1 MRNYGYFEEGS
12 VGKVSDLRI
21 WRRILSYCRAHRA
34 GLLLSILLS
43 LLITIATLALPRLM
57 QLGIDQYIAVADLE
71 TEARIA
77 GLTHLALIYG
87 GAVLLAFGGGFVQ
100 VMLLE
105 YIGQAIMHR
114 LRNDLYGHFLGL
126 DLAFFHRHPVGR
138 LVTRLTN
145 DIQNMHEMFT
155 SVMVTLLNDL
165 LKLLGILV
173 ALAFINLRLAA
184 VMALFLPL
192 ALMVTLGFS
201 RLAREQFRAVRSQL
215 AVVNSFLQE
224 SISAVGLIQLYG
236 REMGSRTRFD
246 VLNNEFMQR
255 TLAQVR
261 LFGFFM
267 PLSEFLS
274 TLAMVV
280 ILWYGGAKVLHRQLT
295 IGEFVAFFSYMRLFF
310 QPMRD
315 LSQKYS
321 IVQSALASAERIF
334 QLLDAKS
341 TIHSPEKPICIDEVK
356 GEIRFE
362 QVSFSYQDE
371 ASEEQGGSA
380 PAQTQTQTQTEGK
393 GSEVNPDEDEQ
404 GVLRKIDLQ
413 IRAGETLAL
422 VGSTGAGKST
432 LISLLARF
440 YDPSQGRILLD
451 GHDLRSYAV
460 ADLRRKVGLVLQDVL
475 IEPDTVLANISLE
488 TGLKRIDVESI
499 LALTG
504 MGSFV
509 DRLPQGLD
517 TRIGEG
523 GLELSSG
530 EKQLLAFARILC
542 RKPAVLILDEATS
555 SVDTEAENLLEQAL
569 EASFAGRTS
578 IIIAHR
584 LSTVRRA
591 DRIVVM
597 DQGRIVEQGS
607 HEELM
612 GQQGIYANLIA
623 LDLQGDGAIGITS
636 ER

>member
-12 VGKVSDLRI
+12 VGKVSDFRI

-43 LLITIATLALPRLM
+43 LIITVATLALPRLM

-71 TEARIA
+71 AEARIA

-126 DLAFFHRHPVGR
+126 DLSFFHRHPVGR

-192 ALMVTLGFS
+192 ALVVTLGFS

-236 REMGSRTRFD
+236 REMGSRNRFD

-274 TLAMVV
+274 TFAMVV

-341 TIHSPEKPICIDEVK
+341 TIHSPEQPVCIDEVK

-362 QVSFSYQDE
+362 QVTFSYQEE
-371 ASEEQGGSA
+371 ASKRQGGSV
-380 PAQTQTQTQTEGK
+380 PAQAEGK
-393 GSEVNPDEDEQ
+393 DVEEDEQ

-413 IRAGETLAL
+413 IKAGETLAL

-488 TGLKRIDVESI
+488 TGLERIDVESI

-612 GQQGIYANLIA
+612 AQQGMYANLIA
-623 LDLQGDGAIGITS
+623 LDLQGDGEG
-636 ER
+636 

>member
-1 MRNYGYFEEGS
+1 MGFGFFEEGR
-12 VGKVSDLRI
+12 VGKVSDVRI
-21 WRRILSYCRAHRA
+21 WQRILSYCRPHKL
-34 GLLLSILLS
+34 GIFSSIFLS
-43 LLITIATLALPRLM
+43 LLITCATLALPRLM
-57 QLGIDQYIAVADLE
+57 QLGIDRYIAVADQDTAVRL
-71 TEARIA
+71 A
-77 GLTHLALIYG
+77 GLANLAFIYG
-87 GAVLLAFGGGFVQ
+87 GAVLLAFAAGFIQ
-100 VMLLE
+100 VVLLE
-105 YIGQAIMHR
+105 YIGQSIMHR
-114 LRNDLYGHFLGL
+114 LRNDLYQHILGL

-155 SVMVTLLNDL
+155 SVMVTLFNDL
-165 LKLLGILV
+165 LKLAGILV
-173 ALAFINLRLAA
+173 VLSFINLRLAV
-184 VMALFLPL
+184 VMAFFLPL
-192 ALMVTLGFS
+192 ALTVTLFFS

-224 SISAVGLIQLYG
+224 NISAVNLVQLYG
-236 REMGSRTRFD
+236 RELASRTRFNL
-246 VLNNEFMQR
+246 LNHEFMQR

-274 TLAMVV
+274 SLAMAV
-280 ILWYGGAKVLHRQLT
+280 ILWYGGGEVLKRQLT
-295 IGEFVAFFSYMRLFF
+295 IGELVAFFSYMRLFF

-334 QLLDAKS
+334 QLLDTGS
-341 TIHSPEKPICIDEVK
+341 RIHSPKDPLCIDSVK

-362 QVSFSYQDE
+362 QVGFSYQ
-371 ASEEQGGSA
+371 
-380 PAQTQTQTQTEGK
+380 GK
-393 GSEVNPDEDEQ
+393 QDGQ
-404 GVLRKIDLQ
+404 GVLRDIDLQ

-432 LISLLARF
+432 LISLLVRF

-451 GHDLRSYAV
+451 GHDLRDFAV
-460 ADLRRKVGLVLQDVL
+460 SDLRRKIGLVLQEVL
-475 IEPDTVLANISLE
+475 IEPDTVLANIRLE
-488 TGLKRIDVESI
+488 TGMERDAVEAM
-499 LALTG
+499 LAETG
-504 MGSFV
+504 MDAFIQ
-509 DRLPQGLD
+509 RLPQGLD

-523 GLELSSG
+523 GLDLSSG

-542 RKPAVLILDEATS
+542 RDPAVLILDEATS
-555 SVDTEAENLLEQAL
+555 SVDTEAENLLEQAV

-597 DQGRIVEQGS
+597 DQGRIAEQGS

-612 GQQGIYANLIA
+612 AQGGLYANLIA
-623 LDLQGDGAIGITS
+623 LDLQ

>member
-1 MRNYGYFEEGS
+1 MHNFGYFEEGR
-12 VGKVSDLRI
+12 VGKVSDVRI
-21 WRRILSYCRAHRA
+21 WQRILSYCRPHKL
-34 GLLLSILLS
+34 GIFSSIFLS
-43 LLITIATLALPRLM
+43 LLITCATLALPRLM
-57 QLGIDQYIAVADLE
+57 QLGIDRYIAVADQDTAVRL
-71 TEARIA
+71 A
-77 GLTHLALIYG
+77 GLANLAFIYG
-87 GAVLLAFGGGFVQ
+87 GAVLLAFAAGFIQ
-100 VMLLE
+100 VVLLE
-105 YIGQAIMHR
+105 YIGQSIMHR
-114 LRNDLYGHFLGL
+114 LRNDLYQHILGL

-155 SVMVTLLNDL
+155 SVMVTLFNDL
-165 LKLLGILV
+165 LKLVGILV
-173 ALAFINLRLAA
+173 VLSFINLRLAA

-192 ALMVTLGFS
+192 ALTVTLFFS

-224 SISAVGLIQLYG
+224 NISAVTLVQLYG
-236 REMGSRTRFD
+236 RELASRTRFN
-246 VLNNEFMQR
+246 VLNHEFMQR
-255 TLAQVR
+255 SLAQVR

-274 TLAMVV
+274 SLAMAV
-280 ILWYGGAKVLHRQLT
+280 ILWYGGGEVLKRQLT
-295 IGEFVAFFSYMRLFF
+295 IGELVAFFSYMRLFF

-334 QLLDAKS
+334 QLLDKGS
-341 TIHSPEKPICIDEVK
+341 SIHSPKDPLCIDSVK

-362 QVSFSYQDE
+362 QVGFSYEEDQGDGEEGNEQDGQQE
-371 ASEEQGGSA
+371 GEQGG
-380 PAQTQTQTQTEGK
+380 
-393 GSEVNPDEDEQ
+393 Q
-404 GVLRKIDLQ
+404 GVLWDINLQ

-432 LISLLARF
+432 LISLLVRF
-440 YDPSQGRILLD
+440 YDPSQGKIFLD
-451 GHDLRSYAV
+451 GHDLRDFAV
-460 ADLRRKVGLVLQDVL
+460 SDLRRKIGLVLQEVL
-475 IEPDTVLANISLE
+475 IEPDTVLANIRLE
-488 TGLKRIDVESI
+488 TGMERAAVEAM
-499 LALTG
+499 LAETG
-504 MGSFV
+504 MDVFIQ
-509 DRLPQGLD
+509 RLPQGLD

-523 GLELSSG
+523 GLDLSSG

-542 RKPAVLILDEATS
+542 RDPAVLILDEATS
-555 SVDTEAENLLEQAL
+555 SVDTEAENLLEKAV

-597 DQGRIVEQGS
+597 DQGRIAEQGS

-612 GQQGIYANLIA
+612 AREGLYANLIA
-623 LDLQGDGAIGITS
+623 LDLQADTAD
-636 ER
+636 

>member
-1 MRNYGYFEEGS
+1 MHNYGYFEEGS

-21 WRRILSYCRAHRA
+21 WRRILGYCRAHRA

-43 LLITIATLALPRLM
+43 LIITIATLALPRLM

-71 TEARIA
+71 TETRIA

-192 ALMVTLGFS
+192 ALVVTLGFS

-236 REMGSRTRFD
+236 REMGSRNRFD

-274 TLAMVV
+274 TFAMVV
-280 ILWYGGAKVLHRQLT
+280 ILWYGGAKVLHRQLS

-334 QLLDAKS
+334 QLLDTSS
-341 TIHSPEKPICIDEVK
+341 TIHSPEQPLCIDEVK

-362 QVSFSYQDE
+362 QVYFSYQDE
-371 ASEEQGGSA
+371 PGDKLE
-380 PAQTQTQTQTEGK
+380 K
-393 GSEVNPDEDEQ
+393 EQ
-404 GVLRKIDLQ
+404 GVLRGIDLK
-413 IRAGETLAL
+413 INAGETLAL

-451 GHDLRSYAV
+451 GHDLRSYAI

-488 TGLKRIDVESI
+488 TGLKRINVESI

-504 MGSFV
+504 MGSFIE
-509 DRLPQGLD
+509 RLPQGLD

-530 EKQLLAFARILC
+530 EKQLLAFLRILC
-542 RKPAVLILDEATS
+542 RRPAVLILDEATS
-555 SVDTEAENLLEQAL
+555 SVDVEAENMLEQAL
-569 EASFAGRTS
+569 EASFSRHTS

-612 GQQGIYANLIA
+612 AQQGMYANLIA
-623 LDLQGDGAIGITS
+623 LDLQGDVKKN
-636 ER
+636 

>member
-1 MRNYGYFEEGS
+1 MHNFGYFEEGR
-12 VGKVSDLRI
+12 VGKVSDVRI
-21 WRRILSYCRAHRA
+21 WQRILSYCRPHKL
-34 GLLLSILLS
+34 GIFSSIFLS
-43 LLITIATLALPRLM
+43 LLITCATLALPRLM
-57 QLGIDQYIAVADLE
+57 QLGIDRYIAVADQDTAVRL
-71 TEARIA
+71 A
-77 GLTHLALIYG
+77 GLANLAFIYG
-87 GAVLLAFGGGFVQ
+87 GAVLLAFAAGFIQ
-100 VMLLE
+100 VVLLE
-105 YIGQAIMHR
+105 YIGQSIMHR
-114 LRNDLYGHFLGL
+114 LRNDLYQHILGL

-155 SVMVTLLNDL
+155 SVMVTLFNDL
-165 LKLLGILV
+165 LKLVGILV
-173 ALAFINLRLAA
+173 VLSFINLRLAA

-192 ALMVTLGFS
+192 ALTVTLFFS

-224 SISAVGLIQLYG
+224 NISAVNLVQLYG
-236 REMGSRTRFD
+236 RELASRTRFN
-246 VLNNEFMQR
+246 VLNHEFMQR

-274 TLAMVV
+274 SLAMAV
-280 ILWYGGAKVLHRQLT
+280 ILWYGGSEVLKRQLT
-295 IGEFVAFFSYMRLFF
+295 IGELVAFFSYMRLFF

-334 QLLDAKS
+334 QLLDTGS
-341 TIHSPEKPICIDEVK
+341 RIHSPEDPLCIDSVK

-362 QVSFSYQDE
+362 QVGFSYQEDRGQDQGE
-371 ASEEQGGSA
+371 GLEQSGASAPEPEQGDGE
-380 PAQTQTQTQTEGK
+380 EG
-393 GSEVNPDEDEQ
+393 DEQDGQKEGQQDRQ
-404 GVLRKIDLQ
+404 GVLRDIDLQ

-432 LISLLARF
+432 LISLLVRF

-451 GHDLRSYAV
+451 GHDLRDFAV
-460 ADLRRKVGLVLQDVL
+460 SDLRRKIGLVLQEVL
-475 IEPDTVLANISLE
+475 IEPDTVLANIRLE
-488 TGLKRIDVESI
+488 TGMDRAAVEAM
-499 LALTG
+499 LAETG
-504 MGSFV
+504 MDAFIQ
-509 DRLPQGLD
+509 RLPQGLD

-523 GLELSSG
+523 GLDLSSG

-542 RKPAVLILDEATS
+542 RDPAVLILDEATS
-555 SVDTEAENLLEQAL
+555 SVDTEAENLLEQAV

-597 DQGRIVEQGS
+597 DQGRIAEQGS
-607 HEELM
+607 HDELM
-612 GQQGIYANLIA
+612 AQGGLYANLIA
-623 LDLQGDGAIGITS
+623 LDLQ

>member
-1 MRNYGYFEEGS
+1 MHNFGYFEEGS
-12 VGKVSDLRI
+12 VGKVSDVRI
-21 WRRILSYCRAHRA
+21 WQRILGYCQPHKL
-34 GLLLSILLS
+34 GIFSSIFLS
-43 LLITIATLALPRLM
+43 LLITCATLALPRLM
-57 QLGIDQYIAVADLE
+57 QLGIDTYIAVAGQDTAIRL
-71 TEARIA
+71 A
-77 GLTHLALIYG
+77 GLANLAFIYG
-87 GAVLLAFGGGFVQ
+87 GAVLLAFAAGFIQ
-100 VMLLE
+100 VVLLE
-105 YIGQAIMHR
+105 YIGQSIMHR
-114 LRNDLYGHFLGL
+114 LRNDLYQHILGL

-155 SVMVTLLNDL
+155 SVMVTLCNDL
-165 LKLLGILV
+165 LKLVGILV
-173 ALAFINLRLAA
+173 VLSFINLRLAV
-184 VMALFLPL
+184 VMGLFLPL
-192 ALMVTLGFS
+192 ALTVTLFFS

-224 SISAVGLIQLYG
+224 NISAVTLVQLYG
-236 REMGSRTRFD
+236 RELASRTRFN
-246 VLNNEFMQR
+246 VLNHEFMQR
-255 TLAQVR
+255 SLAQVR

-274 TLAMVV
+274 SLAMAV
-280 ILWYGGAKVLHRQLT
+280 ILWYGGGEVLKRQLT
-295 IGEFVAFFSYMRLFF
+295 IGELVAFFSYMRLFF

-334 QLLDAKS
+334 QLLDKGS
-341 TIHSPEKPICIDEVK
+341 SIHSPKDPLCIDSVK

-362 QVSFSYQDE
+362 QVGFSYEEDQGDGQKEGQQD
-371 ASEEQGGSA
+371 G
-380 PAQTQTQTQTEGK
+380 
-393 GSEVNPDEDEQ
+393 Q
-404 GVLRKIDLQ
+404 GVLRDINLQ

-432 LISLLARF
+432 LISLLVRF

-451 GHDLRSYAV
+451 GHDLRDFAV
-460 ADLRRKVGLVLQDVL
+460 SDLRRKIGLVLQEVL
-475 IEPDTVLANISLE
+475 IEPDTVLANIRLE
-488 TGLKRIDVESI
+488 TGMNRVEVEAM
-499 LALTG
+499 LAETG
-504 MGSFV
+504 MDAFIQ
-509 DRLPQGLD
+509 RLPKGLD

-523 GLELSSG
+523 GLDLSSG

-542 RKPAVLILDEATS
+542 RDPAVLILDEATS
-555 SVDTEAENLLEQAL
+555 SVDTEAENLLEQAV

-597 DQGRIVEQGS
+597 DQGRIAEQGS
-607 HEELM
+607 HDELM
-612 GQQGIYANLIA
+612 AQGGLYANLIA
-623 LDLQGDGAIGITS
+623 LDLQ

>member
-1 MRNYGYFEEGS
+1 
-12 VGKVSDLRI
+12 
-21 WRRILSYCRAHRA
+21 
-34 GLLLSILLS
+34 
-43 LLITIATLALPRLM
+43 
-57 QLGIDQYIAVADLE
+57 
-71 TEARIA
+71 
-77 GLTHLALIYG
+77 
-87 GAVLLAFGGGFVQ
+87 
-100 VMLLE
+100 
-105 YIGQAIMHR
+105 HR
-114 LRNDLYGHFLGL
+114 LRNDLYAHFLKL

-155 SVMVTLLNDL
+155 SVMVTLFNDL

-173 ALAFINLRLAA
+173 VLAYINLRLAA

-192 ALMVTLGFS
+192 ALVVTLFFS

-224 SISAVGLIQLYG
+224 SISAVNLIQLYG
-236 REMGSRTRFD
+236 REMGSRRHFD

-261 LFGFFM
+261 LFSFFM

-274 TLAMVV
+274 TSAMVV

-334 QLLDAKS
+334 QLLDTGS
-341 TIHSPEKPICIDEVK
+341 TIHSPEQPVCIDEVK

-362 QVSFSYQDE
+362 QVSFSYQDQGDE
-371 ASEEQGGSA
+371 GQGGFA
-380 PAQTQTQTQTEGK
+380 PAQVGGGGME
-393 GSEVNPDEDEQ
+393 ENPDQNEQ
-404 GVLRKIDLQ
+404 GVLRNINLQ

-488 TGLKRIDVESI
+488 TGLERIDVESI

-504 MGSFV
+504 MGSFI

-523 GLELSSG
+523 GLDLSSG
-530 EKQLLAFARILC
+530 EKQLLAFVRILC
-542 RKPAVLILDEATS
+542 RRPAVLILDEATS

-569 EASFAGRTS
+569 ESNFARRTS

-612 GQQGIYANLIA
+612 AQQGMYANLIA
-623 LDLQGDGAIGITS
+623 LDLQGDDGEGAS
-636 ER
+636 SVFR

>member
-1 MRNYGYFEEGS
+1 MHNFGYFEEGR
-12 VGKVSDLRI
+12 VGKVSDVRI
-21 WRRILSYCRAHRA
+21 WQRILGYCRPHKL
-34 GLLLSILLS
+34 GIFSSILLS
-43 LLITIATLALPRLM
+43 LLITCATLALPRLM
-57 QLGIDQYIAVADLE
+57 QLGIDKYIAVADQDTAVRL
-71 TEARIA
+71 A
-77 GLTHLALIYG
+77 GLANLAFIYG
-87 GAVLLAFGGGFVQ
+87 GAVLLAFAAGFIQ
-100 VMLLE
+100 VVLLE
-105 YIGQAIMHR
+105 YIGQSIMHR
-114 LRNDLYGHFLGL
+114 LRNDLYQHILGL

-155 SVMVTLLNDL
+155 SVMVTLFNDL
-165 LKLLGILV
+165 LKLVGILV
-173 ALAFINLRLAA
+173 VLSFINLRLAA

-192 ALMVTLGFS
+192 ALTVTLFFS

-224 SISAVGLIQLYG
+224 NISAVNLVQLYG
-236 REMGSRTRFD
+236 RELASRTRFN
-246 VLNNEFMQR
+246 VLNHEFMRR

-274 TLAMVV
+274 SLAMAV
-280 ILWYGGAKVLHRQLT
+280 ILWYGGSEVLKRQLT
-295 IGEFVAFFSYMRLFF
+295 IGELVAFFSYMRLFF

-334 QLLDAKS
+334 QLLDKGS
-341 TIHSPEKPICIDEVK
+341 RIHSPKDPLCIDSVK

-362 QVSFSYQDE
+362 QVGFSYEEDQGDGEEGNEQKKGEQD
-371 ASEEQGGSA
+371 G
-380 PAQTQTQTQTEGK
+380 
-393 GSEVNPDEDEQ
+393 Q
-404 GVLRKIDLQ
+404 GVLRDINLQ

-432 LISLLARF
+432 LISLLVRF

-451 GHDLRSYAV
+451 GHDLRDFAV
-460 ADLRRKVGLVLQDVL
+460 SDLRRKIGLVLQEVL
-475 IEPDTVLANISLE
+475 IEPDTVLANIRLE
-488 TGLKRIDVESI
+488 TGMERAAVEAM
-499 LALTG
+499 LAETG
-504 MGSFV
+504 MDAFIQ
-509 DRLPQGLD
+509 RLPQGLD

-523 GLELSSG
+523 GLDLSSG

-542 RKPAVLILDEATS
+542 RDPAVLILDEATS
-555 SVDTEAENLLEQAL
+555 SVDTEAENLLEQAV

-597 DQGRIVEQGS
+597 DQGRIAEQGS

-612 GQQGIYANLIA
+612 AQGGLYANLIA
-623 LDLQGDGAIGITS
+623 LDLQ

>member
-1 MRNYGYFEEGS
+1 MHNFGYFEEGS
-12 VGKVSDLRI
+12 VGKVSDVRI
-21 WRRILSYCRAHRA
+21 WQRILGYCRPHKW
-34 GLLLSILLS
+34 GIFSSIFLS
-43 LLITIATLALPRLM
+43 LLITLATLALPRLM
-57 QLGIDQYIAVADLE
+57 QLGIDRYIAVADQE
-71 TEARIA
+71 TAVRFA
-77 GLTHLALIYG
+77 GLANLAFIYG
-87 GAVLLAFGGGFVQ
+87 GAVLLAFAAGFIQ
-100 VMLLE
+100 VVLLE
-105 YIGQAIMHR
+105 YIGQSIMHH
-114 LRNDLYGHFLGL
+114 LRNDLYQHILGL

-155 SVMVTLLNDL
+155 SVMVTLFNDL
-165 LKLLGILV
+165 LKLVGILV
-173 ALAFINLRLAA
+173 VLSFINLRLAA
-184 VMALFLPL
+184 VMTLFLPL
-192 ALMVTLGFS
+192 ALTVTLFFS

-224 SISAVGLIQLYG
+224 NISAVTLVQLYG
-236 REMGSRTRFD
+236 RELASRTRFN
-246 VLNNEFMQR
+246 VLNHEFMQR
-255 TLAQVR
+255 SLAQVR

-274 TLAMVV
+274 SLAMVV
-280 ILWYGGAKVLHRQLT
+280 ILWYGGSEVLKRQLT

-310 QPMRD
+310 QPMRE

-334 QLLDAKS
+334 QLLDKGS
-341 TIHSPEKPICIDEVK
+341 SIHSPKDPLCIDSVK

-362 QVSFSYQDE
+362 QVGFSYEEDQGDGEEGNEQDGQKE
-371 ASEEQGGSA
+371 GEQDG
-380 PAQTQTQTQTEGK
+380 
-393 GSEVNPDEDEQ
+393 Q
-404 GVLRKIDLQ
+404 GVLRDIDLQ

-432 LISLLARF
+432 LISLLVRF

-451 GHDLRSYAV
+451 GHDLRDFAV
-460 ADLRRKVGLVLQDVL
+460 SDLRRKIGLVLQEVL
-475 IEPDTVLANISLE
+475 IEPDTVLANIRLE
-488 TGLKRIDVESI
+488 TGMNRVEVEAM
-499 LALTG
+499 LAETG
-504 MGSFV
+504 MDAFIQ
-509 DRLPQGLD
+509 RLPKGLD

-523 GLELSSG
+523 GLDLSSG

-542 RKPAVLILDEATS
+542 RDPAVLILDEATS
-555 SVDTEAENLLEQAL
+555 SVDTEAENLLEQAV

-597 DQGRIVEQGS
+597 DQGRIAEQGS

-612 GQQGIYANLIA
+612 VQGGLYANLIA
-623 LDLQGDGAIGITS
+623 LDLQ

>member
-1 MRNYGYFEEGS
+1 MHNFGYFEEGR
-12 VGKVSDLRI
+12 VGKVSDVRI
-21 WRRILSYCRAHRA
+21 WQRILSYCRPHKL
-34 GLLLSILLS
+34 GIFSSIFLS
-43 LLITIATLALPRLM
+43 LLITCATLALPRLM
-57 QLGIDQYIAVADLE
+57 QLGIDRYIAVADQDTAVRL
-71 TEARIA
+71 A
-77 GLTHLALIYG
+77 GLANLAFIYG
-87 GAVLLAFGGGFVQ
+87 GAVLLAFAAGFIQ
-100 VMLLE
+100 VVLLE
-105 YIGQAIMHR
+105 YIGQSIMHR
-114 LRNDLYGHFLGL
+114 LRNDLYQHILGL

-155 SVMVTLLNDL
+155 SVMVTLFNDL
-165 LKLLGILV
+165 LKLAGILV
-173 ALAFINLRLAA
+173 VLSFINLRLAV
-184 VMALFLPL
+184 VMAFFLPL
-192 ALMVTLGFS
+192 ALTVTLFFS

-224 SISAVGLIQLYG
+224 NISAVNLVQLYG
-236 REMGSRTRFD
+236 RELASRTRFNL
-246 VLNNEFMQR
+246 LNHEFMQR

-274 TLAMVV
+274 SLAMAV
-280 ILWYGGAKVLHRQLT
+280 ILWYGGGEVLKRQLT
-295 IGEFVAFFSYMRLFF
+295 IGELVAFFSYMRLFF

-334 QLLDAKS
+334 QLLDTGS
-341 TIHSPEKPICIDEVK
+341 RIHSPKDPLCIDSVK

-362 QVSFSYQDE
+362 QVGFSYQ
-371 ASEEQGGSA
+371 
-380 PAQTQTQTQTEGK
+380 GK
-393 GSEVNPDEDEQ
+393 QDGQ
-404 GVLRKIDLQ
+404 GVLRDIDLQ

-432 LISLLARF
+432 LISLLVRF

-451 GHDLRSYAV
+451 GHDLRDFAV
-460 ADLRRKVGLVLQDVL
+460 SDLRRKIGLVLQEVL
-475 IEPDTVLANISLE
+475 IEPDTVLANIRLE
-488 TGLKRIDVESI
+488 TGMERDAVEAM
-499 LALTG
+499 LAETG
-504 MGSFV
+504 MDAFIQ
-509 DRLPQGLD
+509 RLPQGLD

-523 GLELSSG
+523 GLDLSSG

-542 RKPAVLILDEATS
+542 RDPAVLILDEATS
-555 SVDTEAENLLEQAL
+555 SVDTEAENLLEQAV

-597 DQGRIVEQGS
+597 DQGRIAEQGS

-612 GQQGIYANLIA
+612 AQGGLYANLIA
-623 LDLQGDGAIGITS
+623 LDLQ

>member
-1 MRNYGYFEEGS
+1 MHNFGYFEEGS
-12 VGKVSDLRI
+12 VGKVSDVRI
-21 WRRILSYCRAHRA
+21 WQRILGYCRPHKL
-34 GLLLSILLS
+34 GIFSSIVLS
-43 LLITIATLALPRLM
+43 LLITLATLALPRLM
-57 QLGIDQYIAVADLE
+57 QLGIDTYIAVADQDTAVRL
-71 TEARIA
+71 A
-77 GLTHLALIYG
+77 GLANLAFIYG
-87 GAVLLAFGGGFVQ
+87 GAVLLAFAAGFIQ
-100 VMLLE
+100 VVLLE
-105 YIGQAIMHR
+105 YIGQSIMHR
-114 LRNDLYGHFLGL
+114 LRNDLYQHILGL

-155 SVMVTLLNDL
+155 SVMVTLCNDL
-165 LKLLGILV
+165 LKLVGILV
-173 ALAFINLRLAA
+173 VLSFINLRLAV
-184 VMALFLPL
+184 VMAFFLPL
-192 ALMVTLGFS
+192 ALTVTLFFS

-224 SISAVGLIQLYG
+224 NISAVTLVQLYG
-236 REMGSRTRFD
+236 RELASRTRFN
-246 VLNNEFMQR
+246 VLNHEFMQR
-255 TLAQVR
+255 SLAQVR

-274 TLAMVV
+274 SLAMAV
-280 ILWYGGAKVLHRQLT
+280 ILWYGGSEVLKRQLT
-295 IGEFVAFFSYMRLFF
+295 IGELVAFFSYMRLFF

-334 QLLDAKS
+334 QLLD
-341 TIHSPEKPICIDEVK
+341 TGNRIHSPKDPVCIDSVK

-362 QVSFSYQDE
+362 QVGFSYQEGQGEGLEKSDSS
-371 ASEEQGGSA
+371 ASEKGGSEGEQGG
-380 PAQTQTQTQTEGK
+380 
-393 GSEVNPDEDEQ
+393 Q
-404 GVLRKIDLQ
+404 GVLRDIDLQ

-432 LISLLARF
+432 LISLLVRF

-451 GHDLRSYAV
+451 GHDLRDFAV
-460 ADLRRKVGLVLQDVL
+460 SDLRRKIGLVLQEVL
-475 IEPDTVLANISLE
+475 IEPDTVLANIRLE
-488 TGLKRIDVESI
+488 TGMNRAEVEAM
-499 LALTG
+499 LAETG
-504 MGSFV
+504 MDAFIQ
-509 DRLPQGLD
+509 RLPQGLD

-523 GLELSSG
+523 GLDLSSG

-542 RKPAVLILDEATS
+542 RDPAVLILDEATS
-555 SVDTEAENLLEQAL
+555 SVDTEAENLLEQAV

-597 DQGRIVEQGS
+597 DQGRIAEQGS
-607 HEELM
+607 HDELM
-612 GQQGIYANLIA
+612 AQGGLYANLIA
-623 LDLQGDGAIGITS
+623 LDLQ